1 MPTHYRGARR
11 EERALDAFIKL
22 NRAVETLGAQLGRAL
37 AAHGLTEGQF
47 AILEALL
54 HLGAMNQRELG
65 RKVLRSNANVCTV
78 LENLEK
84 GGLVRRERDA
94 DDRRIMNVSLTDEGR
109 ALIERIFP
117 PHAATIAG
125 MFAVLSDE
133 EQEQLAGLCKKLGT
147 GVKRE

>member
-1 MPTHYRGARR
+1 MPSHYRGPRR

-37 AAHGLTEGQF
+37 AAHRLTEGQF

-84 GGLVRRERDA
+84 GGLVRRERGA
-94 DDRRIMNVSLTDEGR
+94 DDRRIMNVSLTADGR

-117 PHAATIAG
+117 PHAATIAE
-125 MFAVLSDE
+125 MLAILTDE
-133 EQEQLAGLCKKLGT
+133 EQEQLAALCKKLGT
-147 GVKRE
+147 GIKRE